1 MLDWSTCPAVETHPG
16 KLGGTCV
23 FRHSRVP
30 VSSLFEHLE
39 SGGTVEEF
47 VEWFPGVS
55 RENVNA
61 VLEHAMR
68 SLSGQVPA

>member
-1 MLDWSTCPAVETHPG
+1 MLDWSSCTAVERHPG
-16 KLGGTCV
+16 KLGGAWV

-47 VEWFPGVS
+47 TEWFPGVS
-55 RENVNA
+55 REHVIA

-68 SLSGQVPA
+68 SLTEQIPA